1 MISCDLQLNLLN
13 RIHHAFFIYNPYS
26 IVNERTIAKTGAE
39 LNRSRLTLTADS
51 RGLFSAAWWV
61 PVAGG
66 ADRDRTDDPLL
77 AKQVLSQLS
86 YSPGPKAEVRK
97 QKEATSAFC
106 PLPSDLD
113 WWA

>member
-26 IVNERTIAKTGAE
+26 IVNELTIAKTGAE
-39 LNRSRLTLTADS
+39 LNRDRLTLTADS
-51 RGLFSAAWWV
+51 RGLFSAAWMV
-61 PVAGG
+61 GPGAGG

-86 YSPGPKAEVRK
+86 YSPGSKAEVRK
-97 QKEATSAFC
+97 QKAEGGNFCLLPFAF
-106 PLPSDLD
+106 
-113 WWA
+113 